1 MITKLTAVIT
11 RKQGRRRD
19 GGGGIMT
26 CVSEVLATTVARCP
40 PLRSFPFFGGISPSK
55 LEKSD
60 EQKWS
65 PRLCSESK
73 LCGVRRTNNHSSS
86 DRNKRGD
93 AKPECP
99 SDPDHGGVHARKRK
113 ERTISESD
121 KHETKCCRPSTIN
134 NSDSSA
140 ISWSDDDSACDF
152 TDRFEKCGRGRER
165 LEESAADDAEEKA
178 SHEDA
183 AASTADEG
191 EDGDEEKNG
200 DGEEEREGQTDAD
213 IPPRQGRDLCG
224 KRC

>member
-1 MITKLTAVIT
+1 
-11 RKQGRRRD
+11 
-19 GGGGIMT
+19 MT

-55 LEKSD
+55 LEKCASHGKAHPVACACVLVKVTFSFFLSRSD
-60 EQKWS
+60 QQKWS

-134 NSDSSA
+134 NRYGMSMS
-140 ISWSDDDSACDF
+140 ILGILGHILFLRGVHVWWS
-152 TDRFEKCGRGRER
+152 
-165 LEESAADDAEEKA
+165 
-178 SHEDA
+178 
-183 AASTADEG
+183 
-191 EDGDEEKNG
+191 NW
-200 DGEEEREGQTDAD
+200 
-213 IPPRQGRDLCG
+213 I
-224 KRC
+224 